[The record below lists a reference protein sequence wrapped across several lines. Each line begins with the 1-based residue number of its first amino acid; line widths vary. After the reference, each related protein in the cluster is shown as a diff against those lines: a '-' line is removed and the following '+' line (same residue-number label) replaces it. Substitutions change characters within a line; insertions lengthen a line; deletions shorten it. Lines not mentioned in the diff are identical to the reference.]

1 MCGRYHPIGSRAA
14 LSAFADLLSE
24 RIGIRCRSLKS
35 AGECSSWWGDDSAH
49 ENSNQ
54 SDPVRIAAKRS
65 RKRSVALK
73 LTVIARQL
81 RVTFDQSAEQ
91 SGLTRAQW
99 TLIAT
104 VARNPGATQRT
115 IANALEVM
123 EITAGRLV
131 NRLCKEG
138 YLQRRE
144 NRNDR
149 RAYGVYLTRAAQ
161 PLLDKLDELAKIHEV
176 AIFAGFKARDIEK
189 LDAYLDLIARNVSR
203 IRTVRAVAK

>member
-1 MCGRYHPIGSRAA
+1 MGV
-14 LSAFADLLSE
+14 LSPK
-24 RIGIRCRSLKS
+24 RVP
-35 AGECSSWWGDDSAH
+35 GES
-49 ENSNQ
+49 
-54 SDPVRIAAKRS
+54 VIAQKRS

-115 IANALEVM
+115 IAEALEVR

-131 NRLCKEG
+131 DRLCDEG
-138 YLQRRE
+138 YLKRQE
-144 NRNDR
+144 NPTDR
-149 RAYGVYLTRAAQ
+149 RAYCVYLTPAAQ
-161 PLLDKLDELAKIHEV
+161 PLLDKLDELAKIHEA
-176 AIFAGFKARDIEK
+176 AIFAGFEPGDIEK
-189 LDAYLDLIARNVSR
+189 LDEYLDVIARNMLTFRKSR
-203 IRTVRAVAK
+203 TGAK